1 MRSNPMIQQR
11 QIWPRGSNPFPQLL
25 GFALALS
32 AFAAPAHAAENLI
45 VLIDSGEVK
54 GTTEAGAPS
63 IDVFRGIPFAAP
75 PVGDLRW
82 REPQPVKPWPG
93 IRQAAEYGDDCPVA
107 NSGGGGNGPFFGSV
121 PADHARFSEDCLLLN
136 VWTPEWP
143 AGGKKPVMI
152 W

>member
-1 MRSNPMIQQR
+1 MIQQR

-82 REPQPVKPWPG
+82 RDR
-93 IRQAAEYGDDCPVA
+93 IRSALHAAAALLRHDVQIPRDERRLSLSECLDAGETAPAGSSQAAC
-107 NSGGGGNGPFFGSV
+107 SGLHIWRRLHGRRQFGE
-121 PADHARFSEDCLLLN
+121 AL
-136 VWTPEWP
+136 
-143 AGGKKPVMI
+143 
-152 W
+152 